1 MLVTGPQAHEFD
13 YAFKMTAK
21 HGVVVALSCCNQPMI
36 EIDWKDI
43 VLRDIRVVGGFCA
56 TIEVTKE
63 LLELASMKNVKSKI
77 RTFSLD
83 EVNDLLTVYHQPDMH
98 GKLVVTFD

>member
-1 MLVTGPQAHEFD
+1 
-13 YAFKMTAK
+13 
-21 HGVVVALSCCNQPMI
+21 MI

-83 EVNDLLTVYHQPDMH
+83 EVNDLLTVYHQVNCWRII
-98 GKLVVTFD
+98 LCVVNLGVAGYAWETGCNI